1 MKEEKLFRAL
11 GDIGDDLLHMAEHRR
26 FANGWKKWASL
37 AATLVLVVSLGL
49 LALPYFPMGCGASA
63 PDMNNST
70 AADTETTPAD
80 RLPEDGTDT
89 ASKPEID
96 QGLYDAAEQ
105 PEQAQ
110 VETAAKTTVV
120 CGGTIYYLN
129 ESVVLPGQT
138 PANLGEAVGTVTKSS
153 DEALVGCTVYAT
165 TEATWFTNNAVD
177 GWAVPNQ
184 IYVWNGQDYVYGT
197 TFNEKIVSRYTAADV
212 PAMSDDQLVEIFAMP
227 LEAQDG
233 IIDCVNGQMDS
244 ETMNLLFLASL
255 SMNTGLPLT
264 DLWDHD
270 GTLEVPPEDVQRRL
284 ERFLDDASTYDPTQT
299 SAYDPDTGMLTFSRD
314 AVKSRA
320 AGLTL
325 DRSNLEDN
333 VLRLWVNLPDGDQK
347 YYEIRLDQ
355 DSWRYL
361 QIVTVG

>member
-1 MKEEKLFRAL
+1 MKEEKLLRAL
-11 GDIGDDLLHMAEHRR
+11 GDIGDDLLCMAEHRR

-63 PDMNNST
+63 PDRNNS
-70 AADTETTPAD
+70 AVSSTETAPAD
-80 RLPEDGTDT
+80 SVDT
-89 ASKPEID
+89 SSKPEID
-96 QGLYDAAEQ
+96 QGLDDAAES
-105 PEQAQ
+105 PEQEQNAA
-110 VETAAKTTVV
+110 ETKTTVV

-129 ESVVLPGQT
+129 ETVVLPGQT
-138 PANLGEAVGTVTKSS
+138 PANLSEAVGTVTESS
-153 DEALVGCTVYAT
+153 DETLVGCTVYAT

-177 GWAVPNQ
+177 GWAAPNQ
-184 IYVWNGQDYVYGT
+184 VYVWNGQDYVYGT
-197 TFNEKIVSRYTAADV
+197 TFNEKTVSRYTAADV
-212 PAMSDDQLVEIFAMP
+212 HAMSDDQLVEIFVMP
-227 LEAQDG
+227 LEAQNG
-233 IIDCVNGQMDS
+233 IIDCINGHMDS
-244 ETMNLLFLASL
+244 ETMNRLFLASL
-255 SMNTGLPLT
+255 TMNTGLTLA

-270 GTLEVPPEDVQRRL
+270 GTLEVPPGDVQRRL
-284 ERFLDDASTYDPTQT
+284 ERFLDDVSDYDPTQT
-299 SAYDPDTGMLTFSRD
+299 SAYDPDTGMLIFSRD
-314 AVKSRA
+314 AVKSSA